1 VQLSVLL
8 PTNRHGPVALSRIAQ
23 VCSWAGPAIEV
34 VVRDNSGNAE
44 KRKLLEHFRRE
55 HCTIVS
61 VDPCEPLENYSEILR
76 LARGEFIFC
85 VADDDQCFDR
95 AIEALPAIIDRF
107 GKDPAVAG
115 VTGAYA
121 LETSQGTS
129 IVNYKG
135 VDSDNPATR
144 VAGFLAY
151 QGPNMLFYS
160 VLRRSLAER
169 ILVFMKSIPV
179 YLSFHDQILCLL
191 YLLNGKFVGLQR
203 LFYVYD
209 VGVWEVPES
218 AQKRD
223 VDFYANAGLDP
234 VINKL
239 HWLLCG
245 FEGATLVMNSDI
257 FPGYPAAQRQP
268 IADLWFS
275 TMFARFRGQPR
286 LTFDSRFAG
295 DGERLC
301 AKLQAST
308 GQLSFHGMLTE
319 ISSFMALFSKDSAQR
334 YFDFWDAVLNRR
346 TPPPRRASGS
356 R

>member
-1 VQLSVLL
+1 
-8 PTNRHGPVALSRIAQ
+8 VALSRIAQ
-23 VCSWAGPAIEV
+23 VCSWAGPNIEV
-34 VVRDNSGNAE
+34 IVRDNSGNAE
-44 KRKLLEHFRRE
+44 KRQLLGHFRRE
-55 HCTIVS
+55 HCNIVIS
-61 VDPCEPLENYSEILR
+61 DPCEPLENYSEILR

-95 AIEALPAIIDRF
+95 AIEALPGIIERF
-107 GKDPAVAG
+107 GKDPTVAG

-121 LETSQGTS
+121 LESSKGTS

-135 VDSDNPATR
+135 VDADDPAAR
-144 VAGFLAY
+144 VAGFLAF

-169 ILVFMKSIPV
+169 ILVFMKSMPV

-191 YLLNGKFVGLQR
+191 YLLNGKLVSLQR

-209 VGVWEVPES
+209 VGVWEVPET

-223 VDFYANAGLDP
+223 IDFYAGAGLDP
-234 VINKL
+234 VVNKI

-245 FEGATLVMNSDI
+245 FEGAALIMNADI
-257 FPGYPAAQRQP
+257 FPDYPPAQRQP

-275 TMFARFRGQPR
+275 TMFSHFRGQPR
-286 LTFDSRFAG
+286 LTFGSRFADEG
-295 DGERLC
+295 DRLC
-301 AKLQAST
+301 AKLQTAT
-308 GQLSFHGMLTE
+308 GQLSFQGMLAE
-319 ISSFMALFSKDSAQR
+319 ISGFMALFSKERAQR

-346 TPPPRRASGS
+346 SPVRAKQAS
-356 R
+356 